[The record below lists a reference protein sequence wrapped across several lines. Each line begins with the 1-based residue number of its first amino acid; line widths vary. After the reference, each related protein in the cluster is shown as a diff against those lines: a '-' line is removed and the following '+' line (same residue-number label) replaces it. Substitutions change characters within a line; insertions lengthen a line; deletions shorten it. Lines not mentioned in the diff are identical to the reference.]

1 MDYIKLLRP
10 HQWVKNL
17 FIFFPAF
24 AAGIN
29 IVNFPPNIYLAFLA
43 FCLGSSAVYVTNDIF
58 DAERDRTH
66 NLKKNRPIASG
77 SVSQT
82 EGWAIAGTLAVLSST
97 LAYYASNSTLGFIIA
112 YVTLNLIYSLK
123 TKHVPILDTAS
134 IALGFCLRL
143 LAGGVGFA
151 IAVSP
156 LLLIPCYFGAMGMAL
171 IKRRI
176 ELSLLLAQ
184 NAQTPQSPKKISRPS
199 LKGLN
204 LPTLDLLI
212 GIFASTAVVVYAQW
226 TVSIGKPLAIFTL
239 PPLSI
244 VLARVIWLAYLN
256 KKGEDF
262 ARTLLSDAYALIS
275 TMLFLAILAASIYA

>member
-1 MDYIKLLRP
+1 MDYLKLLRP

-24 AAGIN
+24 AAGISPQN
-29 IVNFPPNIYLAFLA
+29 IPPNILLVFLA
-43 FCLGSSAVYVTNDIF
+43 FCLASSAVYVANDIF
-58 DAERDRTH
+58 DTERDRAH

-77 SVSQT
+77 SVSHA
-82 EGWAIAGTLAVLSST
+82 EGWAIAVCLAVLSAA
-97 LAYYASNSTLGFIIA
+97 LACYASPATLGFVAA
-112 YVTLNLIYSLK
+112 YVTLNFIYSLK

-143 LAGGVGFA
+143 LAGGVGFG

-156 LLLIPCYFGAMGMAL
+156 LLLIPCYFGAMAMAL

-176 ELSLLLAQ
+176 ELSILLAQ
-184 NAQTPQSPKKISRPS
+184 NAQNPQNTSKITRPS

-212 GIFASTAVVVYAQW
+212 GIFASTAVVLYSQW
-226 TVSIGKPLAIFTL
+226 TLSIGKPLAIFTL

-262 ARTLLSDAYALIS
+262 ARTLLSDTYALIS
-275 TMLFLAILAASIYA
+275 TLLFLGILALSIYA